1 MPSLQ
6 RFTNRRR
13 AGLASY
19 TFQAGLGPARAF
31 SSYARRIFYAK
42 YQDKHRH
49 PRVVFVFDA
58 ALLGICA
65 LLVAVLVSV
74 ALRPPRPSLL
84 TLNLTAPALTS
95 GAPVPLIARIGAT
108 KDVHNVRLQW
118 RLPPGTEILSSEPV
132 VSADGRV
139 FLGDISPGELQVAHL
154 VVRLYQPV
162 GATASFGF
170 SFAYEENGQPFDE
183 VGSEERQVT
192 ASALAAVVP
201 DEFRVDSVSSQGG
214 MIPLVIE
221 NTTALKLPYVQVT
234 FDPPVTELGE
244 RVTLGSLAAKEKRY
258 VFVPIHRTEPVIS
271 GERDIRLKW
280 IVSSGAREVSRGA
293 FEADIFD
300 WKWPT
305 VTSALI
311 SRPTSETHIRLSG
324 VESQMTLLVAHPL
337 LDPEVREIELTS
349 GQTDVVLPSF
359 TIRESPAHEWFVALL
374 GEWPE
379 GGRLMGP
386 ATMGVIR
393 SAIPFETSVR
403 YTSSEGD
410 QIGAGPNPPKVGEDT
425 RYWVFWTIGP
435 VADEVRD
442 VRVSATLP
450 TRVRATGNV
459 TAPNGGMWDVS
470 GQTVRWSL
478 PRLGG
483 IDASEAVFGFEVE
496 VSPRS
501 QDAGRPIMVVAT
513 STATAAD
520 DSTDTTFRMQAGP
533 ETSEGPVLP

>member
-1 MPSLQ
+1 MRKVLECLSARRLAHLSTQALSTPLTPMPSLQ
-6 RFTNRRR
+6 SFTNRRS

-31 SSYARRIFYAK
+31 SSYARKMFHAK

-139 FLGDISPGELQVAHL
+139 FLGDISPGALQVAHL

-170 SFAYEENGQPFDE
+170 SF
-183 VGSEERQVT
+183 
-192 ASALAAVVP
+192 
-201 DEFRVDSVSSQGG
+201 
-214 MIPLVIE
+214 
-221 NTTALKLPYVQVT
+221 PYVQVT
-234 FDPPVTELGE
+234 VDPPVTELGE

-258 VFVPIHRTEPVIS
+258 VCVPIHRTEPVIS

-410 QIGAGPNPPKVGEDT
+410 QIGA
-425 RYWVFWTIGP
+425 
-435 VADEVRD
+435 
-442 VRVSATLP
+442 
-450 TRVRATGNV
+450 
-459 TAPNGGMWDVS
+459 
-470 GQTVRWSL
+470 
-478 PRLGG
+478 
-483 IDASEAVFGFEVE
+483 
-496 VSPRS
+496 
-501 QDAGRPIMVVAT
+501 
-513 STATAAD
+513 
-520 DSTDTTFRMQAGP
+520 
-533 ETSEGPVLP
+533 